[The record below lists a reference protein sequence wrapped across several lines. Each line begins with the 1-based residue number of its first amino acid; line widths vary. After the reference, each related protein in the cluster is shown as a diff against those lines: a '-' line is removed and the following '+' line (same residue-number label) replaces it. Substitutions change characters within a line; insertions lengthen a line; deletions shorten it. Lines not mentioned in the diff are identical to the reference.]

1 MNPRLAQR
9 SGLSTGSISAIEL
22 GNRPYM
28 LITTLAQIAYGL
40 GISLSTLC
48 VDN

>member
-28 LITTLAQIAYGL
+28 LITTLARIAG
-40 GISLSTLC
+40 GIGIPVSKLC
-48 VDN
+48 VGC